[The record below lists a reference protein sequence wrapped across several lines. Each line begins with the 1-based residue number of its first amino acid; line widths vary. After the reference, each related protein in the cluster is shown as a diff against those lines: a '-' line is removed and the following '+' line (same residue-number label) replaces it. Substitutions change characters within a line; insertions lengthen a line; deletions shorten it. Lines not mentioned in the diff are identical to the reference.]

1 MCLTEVTKCNFICH
15 SNLKDKRQYFSN
27 SKMTALI
34 GPYQMKPHSD
44 LIGIIYLQVK
54 DTVTTNTVY
63 NGQGRKDDKQQ

>member
-1 MCLTEVTKCNFICH
+1 
-15 SNLKDKRQYFSN
+15 
-27 SKMTALI
+27 MTALI